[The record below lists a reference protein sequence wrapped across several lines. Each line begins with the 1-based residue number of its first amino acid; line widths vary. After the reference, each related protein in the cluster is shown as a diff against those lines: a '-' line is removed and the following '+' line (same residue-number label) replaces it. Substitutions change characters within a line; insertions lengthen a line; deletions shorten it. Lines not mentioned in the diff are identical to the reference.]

1 MKFRTQIYEV
11 ISWEQE
17 IQNGINISKKMENA
31 YAKEICITMSKD
43 SFMKDHKAPFDITI
57 QVLKGSIDFGVL
69 NQQIL
74 LKTLDSISLKAH
86 EIHNLLALEDSIVR
100 LSLYEQDSLERVESV
115 LKS

>member
-1 MKFRTQIYEV
+1 MHEV
-11 ISWEQE
+11 ISWVQE
-17 IQNGINISKKMENA
+17 IQNGVSVSKKIENA
-31 YAKEICITMSKD
+31 YTKEICISMSKG

-74 LKTLDSISLKAH
+74 LKTLDSISLKAD
-86 EIHNLLALEDSIVR
+86 EVHNLLALDDSIVR
-100 LSLYEQDSLERVESV
+100 LTLYKQDSFKRVESV

>member
-17 IQNGINISKKMENA
+17 IQNGINISKKIENA

-57 QVLKGSIDFGVL
+57 
-69 NQQIL
+69 
-74 LKTLDSISLKAH
+74 
-86 EIHNLLALEDSIVR
+86 
-100 LSLYEQDSLERVESV
+100 
-115 LKS
+115 

>member
-1 MKFRTQIYEV
+1 MYEV

-17 IQNGINISKKMENA
+17 IQKGINISKKIENT

-57 QVLKGSIDFGVL
+57 QILKGSVDFGVS

-74 LKTLDSISLKAH
+74 LKTLDSISLKAN
-86 EIHNLLALEDSIVR
+86 EIHNLLALEDSIIR
-100 LSLYEQDSLERVESV
+100 LTLYKQDNFGRIENI